1 MNIGTSSILL
11 VFVILCLVSFATLS
25 LSSALAD
32 RNLSDKAT
40 EKTLSY
46 YKAQNLA
53 QMKIAETDHKL
64 EKIYNETANAEDYFA
79 KAGEKITFTVTLSDN
94 QAIEVILTVLYP
106 DKDGDPYYEIA
117 SFREIRTVED
127 EAYNDTV
134 ELIL

>member
-1 MNIGTSSILL
+1 MHKKHASPGMNIGTSSILL

-64 EKIYNETANAEDYFA
+64 
-79 KAGEKITFTVTLSDN
+79 
-94 QAIEVILTVLYP
+94 
-106 DKDGDPYYEIA
+106 
-117 SFREIRTVED
+117 
-127 EAYNDTV
+127 
-134 ELIL
+134 